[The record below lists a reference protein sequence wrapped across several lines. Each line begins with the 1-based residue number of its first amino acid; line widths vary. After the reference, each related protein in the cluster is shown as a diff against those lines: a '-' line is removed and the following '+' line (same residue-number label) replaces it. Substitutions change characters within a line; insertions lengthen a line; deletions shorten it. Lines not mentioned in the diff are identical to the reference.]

1 MSEAIRLSKRLAELL
16 PCSRREAELYIEG
29 GWVTVDGQ
37 RVEEPQFKVDAQ
49 RIELLPGA
57 SADPIP
63 PVTILV
69 HKPVGLGSGNGANSA
84 QQLLTPDKRW
94 AEDNLQ
100 QRLLRKHFGH
110 QFNTTVLE
118 TDASGLLVYTQSR
131 GVQRRLVDE
140 ADNIEH
146 EYVVEV
152 SGQIADNGLKR
163 LCRGLVIDG
172 RELPPLKVSWQS
184 ENRLRF
190 AGKQFRPGQIGAMC
204 RAVGLHAL
212 SIRRLR
218 LGGVAMGKLPAGQ
231 WRFLQPG
238 EKF

>member
-1 MSEAIRLSKRLAELL
+1 MSEPIRLSKRLAELL

-57 SADPIP
+57 SPEPIP

-69 HKPVGLGSGNGANSA
+69 HKPVGFGSGNGANSA
-84 QQLLTPDKRW
+84 QQLLVPDKRW
-94 AEDNLQ
+94 AEDSLP

-110 QFNTTVLE
+110 QLNTTALE

-152 SGQIADNGLKR
+152 TGKIVDNGLKR
-163 LCRGLVIDG
+163 LCRGMVIDG

-184 ENRLRF
+184 EQRLRF
-190 AGKQFRPGQIGAMC
+190 AGKQFRPGQIAAMC
-204 RAVGLHAL
+204 RAVGLHAV
-212 SIRRLR
+212 SIRRIR

-231 WRFLQPG
+231 WRYLLPNERF
-238 EKF
+238 